1 MYDCR
6 VIVGIEFGATHSGF
20 GYANISSTEDI
31 SFYNQWSERLRT
43 IRVPTVLSY
52 DDEYENMQS
61 WGYPALERNHVEL
74 FKFLLG
80 ELENK
85 PPLPREKAISDY
97 LHELSKIVKEKICR
111 RWESID
117 FYNQVLIILTI
128 PDNYKISTWDMREY
142 AFKAGLLND
151 CYSQNFKLITE
162 SEATALFCIKYL
174 RKCNLSAGEKFMVVE
189 CGDSTINL
197 TTRMLLIDEKLSVVL
212 EQIEDNCA
220 VVQELL
226 KFLEQKI
233 GSSAVSLLRKH
244 QPQQLQHLQSA
255 IKSFLTEFTG
265 TQSESSLIEFDLKE
279 HCPSITEYCE
289 GEYHDNMVRDDWR
302 IKLEF
307 DDVKAM
313 VDPVIERTIQLIDS
327 QLHLRNNECFAL
339 SLVGKF
345 AKSIYFQLRIG
356 ETFNKRVQFIS
367 VPLHP
372 ESAIMRGAVLYGQ
385 NYVNMSDNDNIIENI
400 QFHLSQTIKRLDEEK
415 KKLQEDYNDLTNKYN
430 EEANQHQITVE
441 NLKNDIEG
449 LETHIEDINQL
460 HQTRIKLQEQRESQ
474 MQNKLQDEIQTLN
487 NNLNKYK
494 SLYENLQEK
503 YDDLTNKYNEEANH
517 HQIIVKN
524 LESDIK
530 GLENQ
535 IDDINQQYQTKIKFQ
550 EQRES
555 QMQNKLQDEIQTL
568 NNNLNEYK
576 LLYGNLQEKHGDL
589 TNKYNEDA
597 NQHQIIVEKLKSD
610 IKDTEEKYL
619 KNIQELENQ
628 INDINQQ
635 YQNKIKLQEQRESQM
650 QNKLQEEIQ
659 TLNNNFND
667 HKLLY
672 NDLQENYNDITN
684 KYSKEANQ
692 HQIIVENLNNDIK
705 KLENQIEDINQQ
717 YQNKI
722 KLQEQRESQMQNKLQ
737 EEIQTLN
744 NNFNKYKLLH
754 DNLQE
759 KYDELTNKCNEET
772 IQHQMIVENL
782 KSDIK
787 NIEDKYLVNIKQL
800 ENKMSDIDQQQQSK
814 IKLQEQQIDQLQQS
828 LELKEIQLQSLEKD
842 LGAINNSLY
851 QKNIFKDELL
861 NYQLDDV
868 GQNYIINLNNDIS
881 KLNNN
886 LKKYITDLDQD
897 VIVNIEEI
905 KKLLLLYKCPVKITN
920 QKDNLLLIQAV
931 LQRHII
937 ETIFSYATKY
947 FQSTGQHYHLES
959 NIISQASSLS
969 TLLTDASKYRTG
981 NNEIMR
987 IASTKLRKQIYLILN
1002 NCGFSD
1008 MYGKNNAKYEHPFIT
1023 FYKEKLNKT
1032 INELRTIK
1040 DQEKITVDHLAAT
1053 IIREPNKIMQ
1063 IFID

>member
-52 DDEYENMQS
+52 DDEYENVQS
-61 WGYPALERNHVEL
+61 WGYPALESSHVEL

-80 ELENK
+80 EMENK

-220 VVQELL
+220 VEQELL

-244 QPQQLQHLQSA
+244 QPQQLQYLQSA

-307 DDVKAM
+307 EDVKAM

-327 QLHLRNNECFAL
+327 QLHLRNNDCFAL

-460 HQTRIKLQEQRESQ
+460 HQTRI
-474 MQNKLQDEIQTLN
+474 N
-487 NNLNKYK
+487 
-494 SLYENLQEK
+494 
-503 YDDLTNKYNEEANH
+503 
-517 HQIIVKN
+517 
-524 LESDIK
+524 
-530 GLENQ
+530 
-535 IDDINQQYQTKIKFQ
+535 
-550 EQRES
+550 
-555 QMQNKLQDEIQTL
+555 
-568 NNNLNEYK
+568 
-576 LLYGNLQEKHGDL
+576 
-589 TNKYNEDA
+589 
-597 NQHQIIVEKLKSD
+597 D

-672 NDLQENYNDITN
+672 NDLQENYNDLTN

-959 NIISQASSLS
+959 NIINQASSLS

-1053 IIREPNKIMQ
+1053 IIREVIKIFWFRLKIHESVAQ
-1063 IFID
+1063 YVWIPFNAKVDEIFMEGENFDDSDNENLYVDLCYFPLIGKDLTSNNHEVYVPAKVFVRKNQ

>member
-20 GYANISSTEDI
+20 GYANTSSTEDI

-80 ELENK
+80 EMENK

-97 LHELSKIVKEKICR
+97 LHELSKIVKEKICK

-174 RKCNLSAGEKFMVVE
+174 KKCNLSAGEKFMVVE

-220 VVQELL
+220 VEQELL

-307 DDVKAM
+307 EDVKAM

-327 QLHLRNNECFAL
+327 QLHLRNNDCYAL

-503 YDDLTNKYNEEANH
+503 YDDLSNKYNEEANH

-535 IDDINQQYQTKIKFQ
+535 NDDINQQYQTKINLQ

-576 LLYGNLQEKHGDL
+576 LLYGNLQEKHDDL

-635 YQNKIKLQEQRESQM
+635 YQNKIKLQEQRE
-650 QNKLQEEIQ
+650 K
-659 TLNNNFND
+659 
-667 HKLLY
+667 
-672 NDLQENYNDITN
+672 
-684 KYSKEANQ
+684 
-692 HQIIVENLNNDIK
+692 
-705 KLENQIEDINQQ
+705 
-717 YQNKI
+717 
-722 KLQEQRESQMQNKLQ
+722 
-737 EEIQTLN
+737 
-744 NNFNKYKLLH
+744 
-754 DNLQE
+754 

-772 IQHQMIVENL
+772 NQHQMIVENL

-959 NIISQASSLS
+959 NIINQASSLS

-1053 IIREPNKIMQ
+1053 IIREVIKIFWFRLKIHESVAQ
-1063 IFID
+1063 YVWIPFNAKVDEIFMEGENFDDSDNENLFLDLCYFPLIGKDLTSNNHEVYVPAKVFVRKNQ

>member
-20 GYANISSTEDI
+20 GYANTSSTEDI

-80 ELENK
+80 EMENK

-97 LHELSKIVKEKICR
+97 LHELSKIVKEKICK

-174 RKCNLSAGEKFMVVE
+174 KKCNLSAGEKFMVVE

-220 VVQELL
+220 VEQELL

-307 DDVKAM
+307 EDVKAM

-327 QLHLRNNECFAL
+327 QLHLRNNDCYAL

-430 EEANQHQITVE
+430 EEANQHQIT
-441 NLKNDIEG
+441 N
-449 LETHIEDINQL
+449 
-460 HQTRIKLQEQRESQ
+460 
-474 MQNKLQDEIQTLN
+474 
-487 NNLNKYK
+487 
-494 SLYENLQEK
+494 
-503 YDDLTNKYNEEANH
+503 
-517 HQIIVKN
+517 
-524 LESDIK
+524 
-530 GLENQ
+530 
-535 IDDINQQYQTKIKFQ
+535 
-550 EQRES
+550 
-555 QMQNKLQDEIQTL
+555 
-568 NNNLNEYK
+568 
-576 LLYGNLQEKHGDL
+576 
-589 TNKYNEDA
+589 
-597 NQHQIIVEKLKSD
+597 
-610 IKDTEEKYL
+610 
-619 KNIQELENQ
+619 
-628 INDINQQ
+628 
-635 YQNKIKLQEQRESQM
+635 
-650 QNKLQEEIQ
+650 
-659 TLNNNFND
+659 
-667 HKLLY
+667 
-672 NDLQENYNDITN
+672 
-684 KYSKEANQ
+684 
-692 HQIIVENLNNDIK
+692 
-705 KLENQIEDINQQ
+705 
-717 YQNKI
+717 
-722 KLQEQRESQMQNKLQ
+722 
-737 EEIQTLN
+737 
-744 NNFNKYKLLH
+744 
-754 DNLQE
+754 
-759 KYDELTNKCNEET
+759 
-772 IQHQMIVENL
+772 
-782 KSDIK
+782 
-787 NIEDKYLVNIKQL
+787 
-800 ENKMSDIDQQQQSK
+800 
-814 IKLQEQQIDQLQQS
+814 
-828 LELKEIQLQSLEKD
+828 
-842 LGAINNSLY
+842 
-851 QKNIFKDELL
+851 
-861 NYQLDDV
+861 
-868 GQNYIINLNNDIS
+868 
-881 KLNNN
+881 
-886 LKKYITDLDQD
+886 
-897 VIVNIEEI
+897 
-905 KKLLLLYKCPVKITN
+905 
-920 QKDNLLLIQAV
+920 
-931 LQRHII
+931 
-937 ETIFSYATKY
+937 
-947 FQSTGQHYHLES
+947 
-959 NIISQASSLS
+959 
-969 TLLTDASKYRTG
+969 
-981 NNEIMR
+981 
-987 IASTKLRKQIYLILN
+987 
-1002 NCGFSD
+1002 
-1008 MYGKNNAKYEHPFIT
+1008 
-1023 FYKEKLNKT
+1023 
-1032 INELRTIK
+1032 
-1040 DQEKITVDHLAAT
+1040 
-1053 IIREPNKIMQ
+1053 
-1063 IFID
+1063 